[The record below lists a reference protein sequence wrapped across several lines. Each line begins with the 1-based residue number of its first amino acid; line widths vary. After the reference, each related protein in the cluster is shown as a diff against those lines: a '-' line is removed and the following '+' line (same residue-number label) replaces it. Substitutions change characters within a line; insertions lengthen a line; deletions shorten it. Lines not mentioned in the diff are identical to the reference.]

1 MKRYVKT
8 TYNGCPYITA
18 GKVYEVEDGSTRL
31 SVYIVTCD
39 DGDGTYTLLSGS
51 SNLRGRDWIECTAD
65 GTPIGDASDE
75 GALQEV
81 LRELLDALEAVTNL
95 ADWGL
100 DSKSEDARAD
110 IRDARAAQA
119 KARELLS

>member
-1 MKRYVKT
+1 
-8 TYNGCPYITA
+8 
-18 GKVYEVEDGSTRL
+18 
-31 SVYIVTCD
+31 
-39 DGDGTYTLLSGS
+39 
-51 SNLRGRDWIECTAD
+51 
-65 GTPIGDASDE
+65 
-75 GALQEV
+75 V